1 MTPRVDLL
9 PIERGGH
16 ADVPAGTSSPELRD
30 VLTSTAG
37 LYESA
42 GFVPPWICYLVTRDG
57 GIVGTCGFKGP
68 PRDGRVEI
76 AYFTFPPNEGAGL
89 ATAMAQALVSLAS
102 RTDPRLV
109 VFAQTLQDRNASH
122 RVLEKLGFERAG
134 LVEHAEDGTI
144 LEWVRPPAAG
154 ARPPR

>member
-1 MTPRVDLL
+1 MKPGIALL

-16 ADVPAGTSSPELRD
+16 ADVPAGTSAPELRD
-30 VLTSTAG
+30 VLAATAG

-42 GFVPPWICYLVTRDG
+42 GFVPPWICYVVTRDDR
-57 GIVGTCGFKGP
+57 IVGTCGYKGP

-89 ATAMAQALVSLAS
+89 ATAMAQALVRIAS

-109 VFAQTLQDRNASH
+109 VFAQTLPDRNASH

-134 LVEHAEDGTI
+134 LVENPEDGKI

-154 ARPPR
+154 ATSPR